1 MTTLEKIS
9 HILAA
14 DFNPSTKITLIAL
27 IMEGRPLTVAD
38 LNATLSLN
46 KTLQNYQD
54 IFESFIDAGFIKA
67 TSFKTPSGIKRFH
80 FEFVDEEAFINSL
93 D

>member
-1 MTTLEKIS
+1 MTTLEKIT

-14 DFNPSTKITLIAL
+14 DFNPSTKISLIAL
-27 IMEGRPLTVAD
+27 IMEGRPMTVAD
-38 LNATLSLN
+38 LNATLNLS

-54 IFESFIDAGFIKA
+54 IFENFINAGFIKS
-67 TSFKTPSGIKRFH
+67 TSFKTPAGIKRFH
-80 FEFVDEEAFINSL
+80 FEIVDVDAFIDSL